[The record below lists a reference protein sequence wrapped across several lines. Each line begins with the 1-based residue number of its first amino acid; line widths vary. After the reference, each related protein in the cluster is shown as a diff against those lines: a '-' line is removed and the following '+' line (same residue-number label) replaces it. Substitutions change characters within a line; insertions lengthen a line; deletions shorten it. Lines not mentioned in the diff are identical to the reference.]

1 MRYEY
6 TELCTATTNN
16 NNNNTLEW
24 SESISHAHFYKI
36 DHTKCVTIC
45 IIWKWFAEP
54 TIQWR
59 GAVGK
64 RMDEYDS
71 VRWNKNQRTIT
82 MASNSCRMENKSNAI
97 ECVAIE
103 FFTSLV
109 DHLAYSIPLNV
120 LHIPKSFMQSGGEKN
135 LVLHFHAPTHSMH
148 TCMHAFNTPA
158 RLLAL

>member
-1 MRYEY
+1 MCYDLYYMEMVCWTHYSVKRGCGEKDG
-6 TELCTATTNN
+6 
-16 NNNNTLEW
+16 W
-24 SESISHAHFYKI
+24 
-36 DHTKCVTIC
+36 
-45 IIWKWFAEP
+45 IWFCA
-54 TIQWR
+54 
-59 GAVGK
+59 
-64 RMDEYDS
+64 MD
-71 VRWNKNQRTIT
+71 KNQRTIT

-109 DHLAYSIPLNV
+109 DHLAYSILLNV

-148 TCMHAFNTPA
+148 TCMHAYNTPA